1 MQFMYLLNSLEFTT
15 VNGKLTVWFR
25 KSLLLSWKLFLFESC
40 FLFFQLSFSFLTG
53 HCRHL
58 VCHLM
63 FQDWM
68 GPIHKWKWK
77 GCDFSSWKHI
87 HFNLSKKTLL
97 AQKQKKLH
105 NHCFSCALF
114 WFETRFLQS
123 IFEVEDDA
131 LTQKN
136 LAWENF
142 LRSDMFY
149 CNTLTSI
156 KLTEH

>member
-15 VNGKLTVWFR
+15 VNGKLTVWFP
-25 KSLLLSWKLFLFESC
+25 KSLLLSWKLFLFGSC

-53 HCRHL
+53 HCLL
-58 VCHLM
+58 VCHLV
-63 FQDWM
+63 FHDWM

-87 HFNLSKKTLL
+87 HSYFSV
-97 AQKQKKLH
+97 QKNIAWTKMKNLH
-105 NHCFSCALF
+105 NHCFSSVLF
-114 WFETRFLQS
+114 WFETRFLKS